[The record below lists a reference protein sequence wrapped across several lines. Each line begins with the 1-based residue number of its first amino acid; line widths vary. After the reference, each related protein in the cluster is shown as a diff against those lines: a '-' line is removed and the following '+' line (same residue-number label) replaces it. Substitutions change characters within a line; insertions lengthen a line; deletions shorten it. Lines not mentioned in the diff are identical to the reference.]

1 MNARNPRPQVP
12 IDPLMRLQ
20 QLEDR
25 RPAKAAPR
33 PAQGQPQRRSQQLPP
48 PKPGSANRP
57 VARPTAPTTGTV
69 SPGVKPSAQAAARI
83 AALAAARGTANS
95 TAKGGPGARP
105 GTKPAGKRAKPA
117 KAAKMASLALS
128 AVTTIGLAGMFA
140 QQNGQTDAIVL
151 TQGTLATAPTTP
163 TTAAATADTTA
174 TTAVASNTAV
184 TAAPATAAPV
194 TAAPATAPGVKD
206 GTYAG
211 AGNANRWGTVQVQVV
226 YSGGQI
232 VDVQMLSYPNG
243 DSRSNRISQIAL
255 PQLISETISAQSAS
269 VRTVSGATYTSK
281 SYKKTLQ
288 SAIDTAKAASGVA

>member
-1 MNARNPRPQVP
+1 MNARNPRPQIP

-25 RPAKAAPR
+25 RPANAVAR
-33 PAQGQPQRRSQQLPP
+33 PAQGQPQQRSQQLPP

-57 VARPTAPTTGTV
+57 VARP
-69 SPGVKPSAQAAARI
+69 
-83 AALAAARGTANS
+83 
-95 TAKGGPGARP
+95 GA
-105 GTKPAGKRAKPA
+105 KPAGKRAKPA

-151 TQGTLATAPTTP
+151 TQGTLATAPTAP
-163 TTAAATADTTA
+163 TTATAATADTTA

-194 TAAPATAPGVKD
+194 TAAPATAPGIKD

-211 AGNANRWGTVQVQVV
+211 AGSANRWGTVQVQVV
-226 YSGGQI
+226 YLGGQI
-232 VDVQMLSYPNG
+232 IDVQMLSFPNG
-243 DSRSNRISQIAL
+243 DSRSNRISQVAL